1 MSSQLMGFAMAT
13 GEAINPA
20 EGEERQSQTSE
31 VGDIRHGMNGKGE
44 GHEGHAHKTTEDE
57 ILQEAVAMDYVPNVQ
72 LEGRKTPS
80 PRSERER
87 RLEKKKRSSVLILK
101 YVYQ

>member
-1 MSSQLMGFAMAT
+1 MAT

-20 EGEERQSQTSE
+20 DVEERQSQTSSE
-31 VGDIRHGMNGKGE
+31 VGGDRHEMNGKGE
-44 GHEGHAHKTTEDE
+44 GDEGHSHNHKTTEDE
-57 ILQEAVAMDYVPNVQ
+57 NLQEVVDMDTIPNVQ

-87 RLEKKKRSSVLILK
+87 RVEKKKIALFYS
-101 YVYQ
+101 

>member
-31 VGDIRHGMNGKGE
+31 VCGDKHKMNGRGE

-57 ILQEAVAMDYVPNVQ
+57 ILQEAVAMDCVPNVQ
-72 LEGRKTPS
+72 LEGRKTPL

-87 RLEKKKRSSVLILK
+87 RV
-101 YVYQ
+101 

>member
-20 EGEERQSQTSE
+20 EGEERQSQTLE
-31 VGDIRHGMNGKGE
+31 VCGDKHKMNERGE
-44 GHEGHAHKTTEDE
+44 GHEGHAHKMTEDE
-57 ILQEAVAMDYVPNVQ
+57 ILQEAVAMDCVPNVQ

-87 RLEKKKRSSVLILK
+87 RVEKKKWSSVLILK

>member
-1 MSSQLMGFAMAT
+1 VSSQLMGVAMAT

-31 VGDIRHGMNGKGE
+31 VCGDRHEMNGKGE
-44 GHEGHAHKTTEDE
+44 GHEGHAHKMAEDV
-57 ILQEAVAMDYVPNVQ
+57 ILQEAVPMDCIPNVQ
-72 LEGRKTPS
+72 LEGQKTPS

-87 RLEKKKRSSVLILK
+87 RVEKKNRSSVLFLK
-101 YVYQ
+101 